1 VGREL
6 RPREASGDPAF
17 DNLRA
22 AGSVV
27 GGYDLAAEKSGA
39 GVSDCDRIR
48 SRQASGGGGFINE

>member
-39 GVSDCDRIR
+39 GVSIATGYEAGRR
-48 SRQASGGGGFINE
+48 AAAEVHQ